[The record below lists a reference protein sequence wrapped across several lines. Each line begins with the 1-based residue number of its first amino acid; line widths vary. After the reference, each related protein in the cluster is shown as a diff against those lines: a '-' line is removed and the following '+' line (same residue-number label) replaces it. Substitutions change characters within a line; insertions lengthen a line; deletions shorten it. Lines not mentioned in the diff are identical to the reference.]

1 MEWRDEGIVLS
12 RRALGERDALL
23 ILFTPGHGR
32 HLGIVKGGSGRRRGP
47 LLQPGNRLE
56 ATWRARLERHLG
68 QFDLE
73 AIRLYPAGFLDRP
86 RELAALA
93 AALALLEATL
103 PERDPH
109 PRLYTALLALLEL
122 LAPAAP
128 DWPAAYVD
136 FELLLLSELGFGL
149 DLGVC
154 AMTGETADLA
164 YVSPKTGRAVSREA
178 AGEWAPRL
186 LPLPAFLAT
195 GAPEVPAEIPS
206 SEIAQGLQLAGH
218 FLNRHIFEPAARP
231 MPAPRARFAG
241 LWQPEQED
249 E

>member
-23 ILFTPGHGR
+23 VLFTPDHGR
-32 HLGIVKGGSGRRRGP
+32 HLGIVKGGAGRRRGP

-93 AALALLEATL
+93 SALVLLDVTL

-109 PRLYTALLALLEL
+109 PRLYAALLALLEH
-122 LAPAAP
+122 LAASAP
-128 DWPAAYVD
+128 DWPAAYVE
-136 FELLLLSELGFGL
+136 FELLLLAELGFGL
-149 DLGVC
+149 DLASC
-154 AMTGETADLA
+154 AVTGEGRDLA
-164 YVSPKTGRAVSREA
+164 YVSPKTGRAVSRGA
-178 AGEWAPRL
+178 AGEWASRL
-186 LPLPAFLAT
+186 LPLPAFLI
-195 GAPEVPAEIPS
+195 GEAPAEVPAG
-206 SEIAQGLQLAGH
+206 EIAQGLRLAGH
-218 FLNRHIFEPAARP
+218 FLNRHIFEPADRL
-231 MPAPRARFAG
+231 MPAPRVRFAG
-241 LWQPEQED
+241 LWHPEEED
-249 E
+249 G